1 MDNLLET
8 SSILFMN
15 KEKFDNH
22 SYIRLM
28 DNLKKV
34 YEILGQKD
42 LNKHE
47 LLINSLK
54 DEELQCPLC
63 CEYFSKDDL
72 D

>member
-34 YEILGQKD
+34 YDILGKKD
-42 LNKHE
+42 LNKHQ
-47 LLINSLK
+47 LLIDSLK

-63 CEYFSKDDL
+63 CEYFCKEDL